1 MTNLSCQPVS
11 GHINEYANSMF
22 RHEAMPEAWLAQCT
36 AYVQHL
42 FGTSLVGKTV
52 VDYAFGRGNW
62 SVAFLR
68 AGAAKVIA
76 IDAAPDN
83 VSRFSAYCQAQQ
95 LTGIEVVHGNVLDA
109 PLPPIQADLIWAYG
123 ILHHL
128 PNPGAFL
135 DAIRPWLLPQG
146 QLYVYAYNAPS
157 LRSLLVNAARAV
169 TVFTQESAF
178 AQVAPSLIRP
188 ARMRLRDDWVAPV
201 VDFYTW
207 PQLTELL
214 KAHGFY
220 PLRDADID
228 FQEFLTGQAPWD
240 FYPHQVLCSLTPP
253 SEDVTAQSRPECGI
267 SEELQHLET
276 LLTALLSGTSPQ
288 STQIAQ
294 LVGLMN
300 TYYAHVGLSMDQTL
314 LELAL
319 YSVWAVRDTPQASLT
334 PTVQD
339 WLTLVTASSQDLPR
353 ESFKDR
359 LGHNRLTEALIS
371 GRVRV

>member
-1 MTNLSCQPVS
+1 MTDLSCPPVS

-36 AYVQHL
+36 AYVQKL

-76 IDAAPDN
+76 LDAAPDN
-83 VSRFSAYCQAQQ
+83 VARFSAYCKEQG
-95 LTGIEVVHGNVLDA
+95 LSGIDVRHGNVLEADI
-109 PLPPIQADLIWAYG
+109 PGIQADLIWAYG

-128 PNPGAFL
+128 PQPGAFL

-146 QLYVYAYNAPS
+146 HLYVYAYNAPS
-157 LRSLLVNAARAV
+157 LRSLLVNTARSV
-169 TVFTQESAF
+169 TVFHQEAAF
-178 AQVAPSLIRP
+178 TQVAPSLIRP

-207 PQLTELL
+207 PQLTQLL
-214 KAHGFY
+214 EAHGFY
-220 PLRDADID
+220 PTRSADMD
-228 FQEFLTGQAPWD
+228 FQEFLTGHAPWD
-240 FYPHQVLCSLTPP
+240 FYPHQVLCGLAPQANP
-253 SEDVTAQSRPECGI
+253 EAPQPRPACPI

-276 LLTALLSGTSPQ
+276 LLAPLFQDALPQ
-288 STQIAQ
+288 SVQINR
-294 LVGLMN
+294 VIGLMN

-314 LELAL
+314 LELLL
-319 YSVWAVRDTPQASLT
+319 YCVWAHRDDPHASQN

-339 WLTLVTASSQDLPR
+339 WLALVAASIQDLPR
-353 ESFKDR
+353 AAFRDR
-359 LGHNRLTEALIS
+359 LGHNRLTDALIS
-371 GRVRV
+371 GRIRI